1 MDTSHVDVGD
11 LWDEEGSA
19 DDDDAAEPLFACERA
34 DVWAGS
40 PDGILGSFDGRDARD
55 LHVYAVGAGDEQL
68 LVSMHEQLHHELQ
81 WSTGWGL
88 VAAMAG
94 LLAASGTR
102 TVELNAVADFA
113 NRRARH
119 IHEVFA
125 TTVSCGVLGVDRAR
139 GLLAGNRRY
148 TRYLEQG
155 LSLGGDPTSWPWQF
169 RESACQTLLRT
180 LMQPSELQTLARVG
194 FAMLRVDHLHVI
206 RPPDAR
212 LGFVRTAG
220 TWWDDNFAE
229 LLASDPTRG
238 GDRGD
243 AWARGIPTGVDEVE
257 RLKAYEETVLI
268 PRLATTA
275 HQRLRALG
283 VDCLDQ
289 DEYLGVATTFKESFT
304 DLAPESW
311 QVELLADRHSMAQEP
326 LGAERERI
334 QLHARRGV
342 GHLVGV
348 ENVDDATFVL
358 RQHGGPPTVL
368 LTYLTG
374 RDYATQFGLTE
385 LAAVPAVLA
394 LAGWPTLNADETR
407 QVPLALLAP
416 AATPRQ
422 IVESFTTLPVCLL
435 TALSV
440 TRESDLRAHVLDAPA
455 AFVLVDLPLSMQ
467 VKWWVADGWTVR
479 FAAVDLGSPHGLT
492 LVLFQLDGLPSLLF
506 LSYRSTAGF
515 GELAQLLDRYP
526 QQLQTGLVPDEATMQ
541 SLTTVTAWLLACWWR
556 LQEAEN
562 LETDP

>member
-1 MDTSHVDVGD
+1 VDVGD
-11 LWDEEGSA
+11 LWDDEVPA
-19 DDDDAAEPLFACERA
+19 DDDDSGEPMFACER
-34 DVWAGS
+34 DHFWAGS
-40 PDGILGSFDGRDARD
+40 PDGMLGSFDGRDARD
-55 LHVYAVGAGDEQL
+55 LHAYAVGAGDEQL

-102 TVELNAVADFA
+102 PVELRAVADFA

-119 IHEVFA
+119 VHEVFA

-155 LSLGGDPTSWPWQF
+155 LSLGGDPTSWSWQF
-169 RESACQTLLRT
+169 RESASQMLLRS
-180 LMQPSELQTLARVG
+180 LMQPSELQKVAGVG
-194 FAMLRVDHLHVI
+194 FDKLAVEHLHVI

-212 LGFVRTAG
+212 LVRARTAG
-220 TWWDDNFAE
+220 TWWDDSFTE

-238 GDRGD
+238 GDTGD
-243 AWARGIPTGVDEVE
+243 AWSRGIPTGVGEVE

-275 HQRLRALG
+275 HQRLGALG

-289 DEYLGVATTFKESFT
+289 DEYLGVATKLKQSFI

-311 QVELLADRHSMAQEP
+311 QVELLADRRPMTQEP

-334 QLHARRGV
+334 QLHARPGV
-342 GHLVGV
+342 AHLVGGDDI
-348 ENVDDATFVL
+348 DDATFVL

-368 LTYLTG
+368 LIYLTG
-374 RDYATQFGLTE
+374 RAYATQFGLKE

-394 LAGWPTLNADETR
+394 LAGWPSLNADETR
-407 QVPLALLAP
+407 KVPLALVAP
-416 AATPRQ
+416 PATPRQ

-440 TRESDLRAHVLDAPA
+440 VREAGLRTQVMDAPA
-455 AFVLVDLPLSMQ
+455 AFILVDLPLSMQ
-467 VKWWVADGWTVR
+467 VKWWVEDGWTVR
-479 FAAVDLGSPHGLT
+479 FTAVDLRSTHGLT
-492 LVLFQLDGLPSLLF
+492 LLLFRLDGLPSLLF

-515 GELAQLLDRYP
+515 GELAQLLDRHP
-526 QQLQTGLVPDEATMQ
+526 DRLKTGLGPDEATMQ
-541 SLTTVTAWLLACWWR
+541 SLTAVTAWLFASWWR
-556 LQEAEN
+556 FQEAEN
-562 LETDP
+562 LETDL